1 MRRER
6 YKGHIL
12 VARLHKVRN
21 EPIWRVSALLDL
33 LANGQWQ
40 EVPIER
46 GLEGQEFANK
56 NSALATALEF
66 GRSYVDAIRSVMPFQ
81 RTSSASPKNGKSTV
95 FRSGEA

>member
-21 EPIWRVSALLDL
+21 ERIWRVSALLDL

-46 GLEGQEFANK
+46 GLEGQDFANRD
-56 NSALATALEF
+56 SALAAALEF
-66 GRSYVDAIRSVMPFQ
+66 GRSYVDAIRAVMPLHL
-81 RTSSASPKNGKSTV
+81 TSA
-95 FRSGEA
+95 A

>member
-21 EPIWRVSALLDL
+21 EHIWRVSALLDL

-40 EVPIER
+40 EIPIEW
-46 GLEGQEFANK
+46 GLERQNFANRD
-56 NSALATALEF
+56 SALAAALEF
-66 GRSYVDAIRSVMPFQ
+66 GRSYVDAIRAVMPFNL
-81 RTSSASPKNGKSTV
+81 TSA
-95 FRSGEA
+95 A